1 MVINMYICP
10 MAKYFCAIQPYD
22 SSEFLEQEFY
32 TNNNSITNF
41 NSEIDPDLYS
51 NSKHSNQRYYNTP
64 TKVSKSEVVL
74 SNTLRMLWEHHVE
87 WTRMTILSIIFGL
100 PDENA
105 VVKRLLRNPKD
116 FESALK
122 PLYGDKIAAKL
133 SELFTNHLVIAA
145 QLVKSA
151 KAGDMKAVSD
161 IRKKWYENADEIAV
175 FLSNINPYWFLADWK
190 AMLYKHL
197 ALTESE
203 AVNIL
208 KGNYEKGIDIY
219 DEIEK
224 QALGMADVMT
234 EGIVKQFPQHFAK

>member
-1 MVINMYICP
+1 MYVCP
-10 MAKYFCAIQPYD
+10 MAKYLCSIQQCNA
-22 SSEFLEQEFY
+22 SELLEEEFD
-32 TNNNSITNF
+32 TNNNSITNLNSKIGLQLCS
-41 NSEIDPDLYS
+41 NSECY
-51 NSKHSNQRYYNTP
+51 NERYFSANT
-64 TKVSKSEVVL
+64 KISKSEVDL
-74 SNTLRMLWEHHVE
+74 SNTLRMLWEQHVE

-116 FESALK
+116 FEAALK

-161 IRKKWYENADEIAV
+161 IRKKLYANADEIAV
-175 FLSNINPYWFLADWK
+175 FLSKINPYWFLADWK

-203 AVNIL
+203 AVNIF
-208 KGNYEKGIDIY
+208 KANYEKGIDIY

-234 EGIVKQFPQHFAK
+234 EGIVKQFPQHFVK